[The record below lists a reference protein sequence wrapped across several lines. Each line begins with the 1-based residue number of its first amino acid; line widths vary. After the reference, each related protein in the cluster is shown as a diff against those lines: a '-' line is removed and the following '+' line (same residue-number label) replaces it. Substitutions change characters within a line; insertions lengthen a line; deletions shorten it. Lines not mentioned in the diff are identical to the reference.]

1 MRKTLHQIHAEI
13 LDLTDELID
22 AQDAA
27 EETAIIEAL
36 DALSL
41 QREQKLDNIAY
52 VRLQLKS
59 DIKSIDDEIK
69 RLQARKNA
77 TENAARRLD
86 GYVISEM
93 QQAGMRKHEGILASL
108 TIAKSPVSCE
118 VINSEVI
125 PAEYTQTVTET
136 KINKADAIRHYK
148 QTGEIID
155 GFRFYQNEHVRI
167 K

>member
-1 MRKTLHQIHAEI
+1 MRKTLHQINAEI
-13 LDLTDELID
+13 LNLTDELID
-22 AQDAA
+22 AVDEA
-27 EETAIIEAL
+27 EEMAILEAL
-36 DALSL
+36 DALAIK
-41 QREQKLDNIAY
+41 REQKLENIAH
-52 VRLQLKS
+52 VRLQMKS
-59 DIKSIDDEIK
+59 DVNAIDAEIK

-86 GYVISEM
+86 GYVIVEM
-93 QQAGMRKHEGILASL
+93 QRAGKRKHEGKLASL
-108 TIAKSPVSCE
+108 TIAKSPVSCQ
-118 VINSEVI
+118 VIDPDVI
-125 PAEYTQTVTET
+125 PDAFTETVTET